1 MDVSGRAINGDGS
14 VYQRSF
20 DGRWIGAVVT
30 GYRQDGRPIRKTVSA
45 KTKAEAVKALRQ
57 LQRQIDDGLPPPDN
71 RLTVQEVLDSW
82 IANALPVSVGKATE
96 ENYTSIVRNHL
107 VPGLGRKR
115 VKALEVDDVDAFLKG
130 KLADGLS
137 PRTVRLIRTVLVLA
151 LGDAVRRGKAVRNV
165 ASLTKPPKEQ
175 ARRPSRSMTI
185 DQARRLLDALRGQDH
200 EALYIFMLSTGV
212 RPGEA
217 LGLPWRNVDLGR
229 GTVSIHQALSRSRG
243 GNIISDGK
251 THKKGWRT
259 IELPPTALAALQ
271 AQQRGQAEAK
281 EKAGDVWRETG
292 LVFTTP
298 IGTALDP
305 DNQRKM
311 FTKLV
316 KAAGLGHWHP
326 HELRHSA
333 GSIMLASGTPIEVV
347 SKILGHSSI
356 RVTVD
361 IYGHLLKPQQNAAA
375 KAMEAV
381 LWGSDEQERS
391 A

>member
-1 MDVSGRAINGDGS
+1 M
-14 VYQRSF
+14 
-20 DGRWIGAVVT
+20 T
-30 GYRQDGRPIRKTVSA
+30 GYREDGRPIRKTVSA
-45 KTKAEAVKALRQ
+45 KTKAEAVQALRQ

-71 RLTVQEVLDSW
+71 RLTVQEVLDTW
-82 IANALPVSVGKATE
+82 MANALPESVGKGTE
-96 ENYTSIVRNHL
+96 ENYVSIVRNHL
-107 VPGLGRKR
+107 TPGLGRKR
-115 VKALEVDDVDAFLKG
+115 VKTLEVHDVDAFLKR

-165 ASLTKPPKEQ
+165 ASLTKPPKEE
-175 ARRPSRSMTI
+175 ARRPSRSLTI
-185 DQARRLLDALRGQDH
+185 DEAKRLLGALEGHAH
-200 EALYIFMLSTGV
+200 EALYVFMLSTGV

-217 LGLPWRNVDLGR
+217 LGLPWNKVDLNR
-229 GTVSIHQALSRSRG
+229 GAVSIHQALSRSRG
-243 GNIISDGK
+243 GNTISDGK

-271 AQQRGQAEAK
+271 AQHREQAKAR
-281 EKAGDVWRETG
+281 EKAGDLWQETG
-292 LVFTTP
+292 LVFTTS

-305 DNQRKM
+305 DNQRKV
-311 FTKLV
+311 FAKLV

-361 IYGHLLKPQQNAAA
+361 IYAHLLEPQQNAAA
-375 KAMEAV
+375 RAMEAA
-381 LWGSDEQERS
+381 LWGPGEQERS